1 MSREKPPPASRLER
15 LARPLV
21 LALAFL
27 LACPVA
33 GQAQSAAA
41 GNAGASG
48 TRTPA
53 SAGASAAGAAG
64 QAPPEAASDW
74 REILPGLTVG
84 SQLRLRGESRRNF
97 KFDDARAGNDEGFVL
112 SRFRVGLTWRPS
124 ERVTGAVELQDARI
138 HGEAAISETRT
149 PNVFADQLDI
159 HQAYLDVEA
168 PASSRVPI
176 AVRVGRQKLVYGSQR
191 LVSPLE
197 WVNTARVFDGA
208 RIAIGAGAG
217 AGRRL
222 DAFAT
227 RLVPVAPRGLNDHGL
242 TGSRLFNSQLHG
254 VYYTDGAL
262 LPDGAVEG
270 YWLLRREE
278 RLGDTVHTVG
288 TRVDARYGPWAFD
301 GELAGQTGSY
311 GGLDHRAAMV
321 HVGGAFATRLPG
333 RPKLGAA
340 FNLGS
345 GDDDPHD
352 GVHRTFDNL
361 YPLNHVYY
369 GTMDLFALQNLRN
382 VEASVDAALPGGA
395 SLRVAYEHFALVAPG
410 TDAWYNAAAGIVHA
424 GGDPHVAADVGSE
437 IDVTVRARVWR
448 VGLEAGYGYFIG
460 GGYLREMD
468 FRLNSAHF
476 FYLQTTV
483 GF

>member
-1 MSREKPPPASRLER
+1 MSRQELPPAARR
-15 LARPLV
+15 GRRARPPA
-21 LALAFL
+21 LALTLL
-27 LACPVA
+27 LACHAA

-41 GNAGASG
+41 GNAGAAG
-48 TRTPA
+48 TSTPA
-53 SAGASAAGAAG
+53 RARANSSGAGG

-97 KFDDARAGNDEGFVL
+97 KFDDARAGNDEGFLL
-112 SRFRVGLTWRPS
+112 SRFRVGLTWRPGK
-124 ERVTGAVELQDARI
+124 RVTGAVELQDARI
-138 HGEAAISETRT
+138 HGEEALSETRT
-149 PNVFADQLDI
+149 PNVFADQLDV

-208 RIAIGAGAG
+208 RVAIGAG

-242 TGSRLFNSQLHG
+242 TGSRLLNSQLHG

-270 YWLLRREE
+270 YWLLRREG
-278 RLGDTVHTVG
+278 RLADAVHTIG
-288 TRVDARYGPWAFD
+288 TRIDARHGPWAFD
-301 GELAGQTGSY
+301 GELAAQTGSY

-321 HVGGAFATRLPG
+321 HVGGAFTTRLPG

-345 GDDDPHD
+345 GDDDPDD

-395 SLRVAYEHFALVAPG
+395 SVRVAYQHFALVEPG

-424 GGDPHVAADVGSE
+424 GGDPHAPADVGSE
-437 IDVTVRARVWR
+437 IDVTVRIRVR
-448 VGLEAGYGYFIG
+448 HVGLEAGYGYFIG

>member
-1 MSREKPPPASRLER
+1 MSRETLPPASRREHR
-15 LARPLV
+15 ARPLAPA
-21 LALAFL
+21 LALL
-27 LACPVA
+27 LACHLT
-33 GQAQSAAA
+33 GQARSAAA
-41 GNAGASG
+41 GNAGEAG

-53 SAGASAAGAAG
+53 AAGARSSGAEG
-64 QAPPEAASDW
+64 QAPPEAASDR

-97 KFDDARAGNDEGFVL
+97 KFDDARAGNDEGFLL
-112 SRFRVGLTWRPS
+112 SRFRVGLTWRPDD
-124 ERVTGAVELQDARI
+124 RVTGAVELQDARI
-138 HGEAAISETRT
+138 HGEEAISETRT

-159 HQAYLDVEA
+159 HQAYLDVAA

-208 RIAIGAGAG
+208 RVAIGAG

-227 RLVPVAPRGLNDHGL
+227 RLVPVAPRGLNDHGR

-262 LPDGAVEG
+262 LPDGAVDG
-270 YWLLRREE
+270 YWLLRREG
-278 RLGDTVHTVG
+278 RLADAVHTLG
-288 TRVDARYGPWAFD
+288 TRIDARFGPWAFD

-311 GGLDHRAAMV
+311 GGLDHRAAML
-321 HVGGAFATRLPG
+321 HLGGSFTTRLPG
-333 RPKLGAA
+333 RPKFGAA
-340 FNLGS
+340 FNFGS
-345 GDDDPHD
+345 GDEDPHD
-352 GVHRTFDNL
+352 GVHGTFDNL

-395 SLRVAYEHFALVAPG
+395 SVRVAYEHFALAAPG

-424 GGDPHVAADVGSE
+424 GGDPRAAADVGSE
-437 IDVTVRARVWR
+437 IDVTVRARVWH

-460 GGYLREMD
+460 GGYLRALD
-468 FRLNSAHF
+468 VRLNSAHF

>member
-1 MSREKPPPASRLER
+1 MPPRQLPSTLRSGRLVRPA
-15 LARPLV
+15 V
-21 LALAFL
+21 LALGL
-27 LACPVA
+27 LLTSHAA
-33 GQAQSAAA
+33 AQAQP
-41 GNAGASG
+41 AGAGSAGTTG
-48 TRTPA
+48 TRTRS
-53 SAGASAAGAAG
+53 SAGAGAPGAER
-64 QAPPEAASDW
+64 QAPPETPSDW

-97 KFDDARAGNDEGFVL
+97 KFDDARAGNDEGYLL
-112 SRFRVGLTWRPS
+112 SRVRLGLIWRPS

-138 HGEAAISETRT
+138 HGEEAISETRT
-149 PNVFADQLDI
+149 PNIFADQIDI
-159 HQAYLDVEA
+159 HQAYLDVET
-168 PASSRVPI
+168 PASSRIPI

-197 WVNTARVFDGA
+197 WVNTARVF
-208 RIAIGAGAG
+208 

-270 YWLLRREE
+270 YWLLRREG
-278 RLGDTVHTVG
+278 RLADAVHTIG

-333 RPKLGAA
+333 RPRLGAA

-345 GDDDPHD
+345 GDADPHD

-395 SLRVAYEHFALVAPG
+395 SVRVAYEHFALVAPG
-410 TDAWYNAAAGIVHA
+410 TDAWYNAGAGIVHA
-424 GGDPHVAADVGSE
+424 GGDPDVAADVGSE
-437 IDVTVRARVWR
+437 IDVILRARLWQ
-448 VGLEAGYGYFIG
+448 VGLEAGYGYFRG
-460 GGYLREMD
+460 GGYLREAD

>member
-1 MSREKPPPASRLER
+1 MSPCAPPS
-15 LARPLV
+15 ARRRKHLVRPVV
-21 LALAFL
+21 LALSLL
-27 LACPVA
+27 LATHA
-33 GQAQSAAA
+33 AAQAQPAGA
-41 GNAGASG
+41 GNTGTTG
-48 TRTPA
+48 TRTRA
-53 SAGASAAGAAG
+53 ATAASSAGEDR
-64 QAPPEAASDW
+64 QPPPETPSDR

-97 KFDDARAGNDEGFVL
+97 KFDDARAGNDEGFLL
-112 SRFRVGLTWRPS
+112 SRLRVGLTWQPNDRI
-124 ERVTGAVELQDARI
+124 TGAVELQDARI
-138 HGEAAISETRT
+138 HGEEAISETRT
-149 PNVFADQLDI
+149 PNVFADQLDV
-159 HQAYLDVEA
+159 HQAYLDVET

-208 RIAIGAGAG
+208 RIAIGAGT
-217 AGRRL
+217 GRRL

-227 RLVPVAPRGLNDHGL
+227 RLVPVAPRGLNDHGP

-254 VYYTDGAL
+254 VYYTDSEL
-262 LPDGAVEG
+262 LPAGAVEG
-270 YWLLRREE
+270 YWLLRREA
-278 RLGDTVHTVG
+278 RLGDTVHTIG

-301 GELAGQTGSY
+301 GELARQTGSY
-311 GGLDHRAAMV
+311 GGLDQRAAMM
-321 HVGGAFATRLPG
+321 HVGGSFATRLPG
-333 RPKLGAA
+333 RPRLGAA

-345 GDDDPHD
+345 GDDDPDD
-352 GVHRTFDNL
+352 GVHGTFDNL

-395 SLRVAYEHFALVAPG
+395 SVRVAYQHFALVAPG

-437 IDVTVRARVWR
+437 IDVTVRARIR
-448 VGLEAGYGYFIG
+448 HVGLEAGYGYFAG

>member
-1 MSREKPPPASRLER
+1 M
-15 LARPLV
+15 V
-21 LALAFL
+21 LALSLL
-27 LACPVA
+27 LASHA
-33 GQAQSAAA
+33 TAQAQPAGA
-41 GNAGASG
+41 GNAGTTG
-48 TRTPA
+48 TSTRA
-53 SAGASAAGAAG
+53 AAGASSAGEER
-64 QAPPEAASDW
+64 QPPRETPSDW
-74 REILPGLTVG
+74 REILPGLTLG

-97 KFDDARAGNDEGFVL
+97 KFDDARAGNDEGYLL
-112 SRFRVGLTWRPS
+112 SRVRLGLTWRPS
-124 ERVTGAVELQDARI
+124 DRVTGAVELQDARI
-138 HGEAAISETRT
+138 HGEEAISETRT
-149 PNVFADQLDI
+149 PNIFADQIDI
-159 HQAYLDVEA
+159 HQAYLDVKA

-176 AVRVGRQKLVYGSQR
+176 TVRVGRQKLVYGSQR

-208 RIAIGAGAG
+208 RIAIGTG

-254 VYYTDGAL
+254 VYYADGAL

-270 YWLLRREE
+270 YWLLRREG
-278 RLGDTVHTVG
+278 RLADAVHTIG
-288 TRVDARYGPWAFD
+288 TRIDARFGPWAFD
-301 GELAGQTGSY
+301 SELAGQTGSY

-321 HVGGAFATRLPG
+321 HVGGSFATRLPG

-345 GDDDPHD
+345 GDGDPND

-395 SLRVAYEHFALVAPG
+395 SVRVAYQHFALVAPG

-424 GGDPHVAADVGSE
+424 GGDPHAAADVGSE
-437 IDVTVRARVWR
+437 IDVILRARMWQ
-448 VGLEAGYGYFIG
+448 VGLEAGYGYFRG
-460 GGYLREMD
+460 GGYLRELD
-468 FRLNSAHF
+468 FKLRSAHF

>member
-1 MSREKPPPASRLER
+1 M
-15 LARPLV
+15 
-21 LALAFL
+21 
-27 LACPVA
+27 
-33 GQAQSAAA
+33 
-41 GNAGASG
+41 
-48 TRTPA
+48 
-53 SAGASAAGAAG
+53 
-64 QAPPEAASDW
+64 
-74 REILPGLTVG
+74 
-84 SQLRLRGESRRNF
+84 
-97 KFDDARAGNDEGFVL
+97 
-112 SRFRVGLTWRPS
+112 
-124 ERVTGAVELQDARI
+124 
-138 HGEAAISETRT
+138 
-149 PNVFADQLDI
+149 
-159 HQAYLDVEA
+159 
-168 PASSRVPI
+168 
-176 AVRVGRQKLVYGSQR
+176 RVGRQKLVYGSQR

-217 AGRRL
+217 RRL

-227 RLVPVAPRGLNDHGL
+227 RLVPVAPRGINDHGP

-262 LPDGAVEG
+262 LPGGAVEG

-278 RLGDTVHTVG
+278 RLDDAVHTIG
-288 TRVDARYGPWAFD
+288 TRIDARYGPWAFD

-321 HVGGAFATRLPG
+321 HVGGAFTARLPG
-333 RPKLGAA
+333 RPKFGAA

-345 GDDDPHD
+345 GDDDPDD

-395 SLRVAYEHFALVAPG
+395 SVRVAYQLFALVAPG

-424 GGDPHVAADVGSE
+424 GGHPGVAGRRGQRDRHHRPRPRLARRSRGGVRVLPRRRLSPGAGLQAELGAPFLLADDGRVLAGVNQTAEAQLPSGGAAPR
-437 IDVTVRARVWR
+437 TPGVRLRGPLRPAPLPPRRAAR
-448 VGLEAGYGYFIG
+448 A
-460 GGYLREMD
+460 LR
-468 FRLNSAHF
+468 
-476 FYLQTTV
+476 
-483 GF
+483 

>member
-1 MSREKPPPASRLER
+1 M
-15 LARPLV
+15 V
-21 LALAFL
+21 LALGLL
-27 LACPVA
+27 LASHA
-33 GQAQSAAA
+33 AAQAQP
-41 GNAGASG
+41 AGAESAG
-48 TRTPA
+48 TTGPRTRPA
-53 SAGASAAGAAG
+53 AGASAPGAER
-64 QAPPEAASDW
+64 QAPPETPSDW

-97 KFDDARAGNDEGFVL
+97 KFDDARAGNDEGYLL
-112 SRFRVGLTWRPS
+112 SRVRLGLTWRPS
-124 ERVTGAVELQDARI
+124 DQVTGAVELQDARI
-138 HGEAAISETRT
+138 HGEEAISETRT

-191 LVSPLE
+191 LISPLE

-217 AGRRL
+217 RRL
-222 DAFAT
+222 AAFAT
-227 RLVPVAPRGLNDHGL
+227 RLVPVAPRGINDHGL

-262 LPDGAVEG
+262 LPGGAVEG

-278 RLGDTVHTVG
+278 RLDDAVHTVG
-288 TRVDARYGPWAFD
+288 TRIDARYGPWAFD

-321 HVGGAFATRLPG
+321 HVGGAFTARLPG
-333 RPKLGAA
+333 RPKFGAA

-345 GDDDPHD
+345 GDDDPDD
-352 GVHRTFDNL
+352 GVHGTFDNL

-395 SLRVAYEHFALVAPG
+395 SVRVAYQHFALVAPG

-424 GGDPHVAADVGSE
+424 GGDLGVAADVGSE
-437 IDVTVRARVWR
+437 IDVTVRARVWH
-448 VGLEAGYGYFIG
+448 VGLEAGYGFFRG
-460 GGYLREMD
+460 GGYLRELD
-468 FRLNSAHF
+468 FRLSSAHF

>member
-1 MSREKPPPASRLER
+1 MSREKLPPA
-15 LARPLV
+15 ARRGDRAHPLV
-21 LALAFL
+21 LTLTLL
-27 LACPVA
+27 LACPAA

-41 GNAGASG
+41 GHAGATG
-48 TRTPA
+48 TGTPA
-53 SAGASAAGAAG
+53 AAGVSSAGEER
-64 QAPPEAASDW
+64 QPPPETPTDW

-97 KFDDARAGNDEGFVL
+97 KFDDARAGNDEGYL
-112 SRFRVGLTWRPS
+112 LARVRLGLTWRPS
-124 ERVTGAVELQDARI
+124 EQVTGAVVLQDARI
-138 HGEAAISETRT
+138 HGEEAISETRT
-149 PNVFADQLDI
+149 PNVFADQLDV

-168 PASSRVPI
+168 AASSRIPI

-197 WVNTARVFDGA
+197 WVNTARVFDGV
-208 RIAIGAGAG
+208 RVAIGAGT
-217 AGRRL
+217 GRRL

-270 YWLLRREE
+270 YWLLRREG
-278 RLGDTVHTVG
+278 RLADAVHTIG
-288 TRVDARYGPWAFD
+288 TRIDARYGPWTFD

-311 GGLDHRAAMV
+311 GGLDQRAAMM
-321 HVGGAFATRLPG
+321 HVGGSFTTRLPG
-333 RPKLGAA
+333 RPRLGAA

-352 GVHRTFDNL
+352 GVHGTFDNL

-382 VEASVDAALPGGA
+382 VEVSVDTALPGGA
-395 SLRVAYEHFALVAPG
+395 SVRVAYQHFALVAPG

-437 IDVTVRARVWR
+437 IDVTVRARVWH
-448 VGLEAGYGYFIG
+448 VGLEAGYGYFAG
-460 GGYLREMD
+460 GGYLRELD
-468 FRLNSAHF
+468 FRLSSAHF

>member
-1 MSREKPPPASRLER
+1 MSREKLPPAARR
-15 LARPLV
+15 GDRARPLV
-21 LALAFL
+21 LTLTLL
-27 LACPVA
+27 LACPAA
-33 GQAQSAAA
+33 GQAQSAAGGSA
-41 GNAGASG
+41 
-48 TRTPA
+48 A
-53 SAGASAAGAAG
+53 SAGTGTPAAVGVSPAEEER
-64 QAPPEAASDW
+64 QPPPETPSDW

-97 KFDDARAGNDEGFVL
+97 KFDDARAGNDEGYL
-112 SRFRVGLTWRPS
+112 LARVRLALTWRPS
-124 ERVTGAVELQDARI
+124 EQVTGAVVLQDARI
-138 HGEAAISETRT
+138 HGEEAISETRT
-149 PNVFADQLDI
+149 PNVFADQLDV

-168 PASSRVPI
+168 AASSRIPI

-197 WVNTARVFDGA
+197 WVNTARVFDGV
-208 RIAIGAGAG
+208 RVAIGAG

-270 YWLLRREE
+270 YWLLRREG
-278 RLGDTVHTVG
+278 RLADAVHTIG
-288 TRVDARYGPWAFD
+288 TRIDARYGPWTFD

-311 GGLDHRAAMV
+311 GGLDQRAAMM
-321 HVGGAFATRLPG
+321 HVGGSFTTRLPG
-333 RPKLGAA
+333 RPRLGAA

-352 GVHRTFDNL
+352 GVHGTFDNL

-382 VEASVDAALPGGA
+382 VEVSVDTALPGGA
-395 SLRVAYEHFALVAPG
+395 SVRVAYQHFALVAPG

-437 IDVTVRARVWR
+437 IDVTVRARVWH
-448 VGLEAGYGYFIG
+448 VGLEAGYGYFAG
-460 GGYLREMD
+460 GGYLRELD
-468 FRLNSAHF
+468 FRLSSAHF